1 METLL
6 RGMVWGCKEAGCA
19 FIGGETAQT
28 PGTYSGN
35 DLDIAGFVV
44 GQEGGITEEEMYKV
58 FNMGLG
64 MVAVCEPESVAT
76 IQDAISDSVV
86 VGQIIPRNNQPAVVL
101 S

>member
-1 METLL
+1 MSSILPDN
-6 RGMVWGCKEAGCA
+6 V
-19 FIGGETAQT
+19 TASFEKQSWLI
-28 PGTYSGN
+28 PPIFS
-35 DLDIAGFVV
+35 LI
-44 GQEGGITEEEMYKV
+44 QHEGGITEEEMYKV